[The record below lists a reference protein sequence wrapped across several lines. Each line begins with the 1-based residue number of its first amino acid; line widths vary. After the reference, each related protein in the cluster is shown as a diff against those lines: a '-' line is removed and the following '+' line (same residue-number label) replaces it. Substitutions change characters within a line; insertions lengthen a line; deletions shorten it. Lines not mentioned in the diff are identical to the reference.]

1 MSVKKVVK
9 VSELDPNFKFEIAK
23 TYEGSTV
30 LWCVQCGMCT
40 SNCPYS
46 EVWTVK
52 PHQVIKMVL
61 LGMRKEALRS
71 DCIWTCSTCFMCAER
86 CPQGVEVGNVMF
98 ALKNIAA
105 REIGVPE
112 GFREYGSQIY
122 KTGKATPVTRGR
134 EKEREKLGLPKIS
147 EVDVKAIRRHL
158 RKLGLTDVLK
168 IEEEEK

>member
-1 MSVKKVVK
+1 LTMRKTVKA
-9 VSELDPNFKFEIAK
+9 SELDPNFKFEVAS

-61 LGMRKEALRS
+61 LGMREEAIKCES
-71 DCIWTCSTCFMCAER
+71 IWTCSTCFMCAER
-86 CPQGVEVGNVMF
+86 CPQGVEIGNVMF
-98 ALKNIAA
+98 ALKNMAA

-112 GFREYGSQIY
+112 GYKQYGHQIY
-122 KTGKATPVTRGR
+122 ESGRATKITRGR
-134 EKEREKLGLPKIS
+134 EIERSKLGLPEIPR
-147 EVDVKAIRRHL
+147 VDTEAIRSHM
-158 RKLGLTDVLK
+158 RKLNLTKLLK
-168 IEEEEK
+168 LEEEK